1 LLEGFCWRS
10 VDLQVQSKAG
20 FSFVVLI
27 HIPGIASSVPMNNLP
42 LIPTHAV
49 PVAKWFGLILVFL
62 STSLGWSFPV
72 RADGNPDIV
81 GVLAL
86 LTESQTAADLDLS
99 EEQLEKLRGMVKQH
113 ESKALELAG
122 QLRSLEPGERRVRAK
137 EILRNL
143 ENGAMALLNEN
154 QRVRAEQLRLQQVG
168 FAAVLEPEI
177 AQSIQAT
184 EEQLAKVQTLV
195 EGKRAILRE
204 LGPEKGETEW
214 RRQLA
219 ELFDESQKTK
229 WNDLAGTGAAKSS
242 ISDGGNSEQA
252 TSPSD
257 QNQPPLATQAM
268 DAQTIAN
275 MMVPRRDGLSLN
287 FNSVPWN
294 DVLKWLAKE
303 ADLSLQTD
311 FYPPGTFSY
320 RDPYRTYS
328 VPQAMDIM
336 NSVLLSKGFSLV
348 RYQRALMC
356 IDLGSGENAEI
367 MRGLIREMVELVPT
381 NQLDQRGDYELCKT
395 VFTLQRLSVEEAEKE
410 VKQLLGPHGSI
421 VPLTNSNQLLITE
434 TGGKL
439 RLIHETLQLS
449 EMPDAGRMSKI
460 LVLALKHMSAEELL
474 GIARPLLGL
483 KDTSNVSDD
492 LSISTDAF
500 GAKLFATGS
509 PDKLQKL
516 RDIVMQIDVP
526 PEDAKITT
534 ATAEQVVVRSHMV
547 RGSDPQ
553 TTMDV
558 LQTQFAGQANIN
570 LALDPKSNNVI
581 ARATPSDH
589 QVIEEIIETLAG
601 ESSDFQVIQLDK
613 IDTQAAIL
621 TLEKFFGKQSSKDAK
636 DASVSKGPIF
646 YGDTLTR
653 RIMVKG
659 TKQEVEQVRELLS
672 KVESSGPTLDG
683 LRKNARF
690 LPYSGKSADK
700 MLDQIDLL
708 WEATKKKGRIRK
720 VEPKDRDAKAD
731 EKTSASIAPAGVM
744 LARMQDPPSDEATD
758 RPINPQTTDETDT
771 QSRGDEV
778 KIYRGPSGL
787 IVTSDDP
794 QLLNEFDEIARV
806 VQEQMAAGPT
816 EPTVFYL
823 KHITAPAAEELI
835 RSVLGG
841 TSASSGG
848 GGGGGLLGD
857 VASSVLGGGGFLG
870 SLLGMGGGGS
880 GSSVS
885 SSSMTASGD
894 VFITADPR
902 QNALWVQANGMDMQ
916 LIEQL
921 IDIIDT
927 EEGPVDIQTRG
938 IPHILY
944 LETAPVAQVEATV
957 KAVFA
962 DRLSS
967 TAQAAAQRPPSPQ
980 EFIEALR
987 GGGGGR
993 NRGSAPKE
1001 LKEQT
1006 MSITADT
1013 KNNAL
1018 IVMAPK
1024 QLFEQ
1029 VEALVKELDK
1039 TAEGAEDSVVV
1050 VPLGGDVNPSTI
1062 RSALS
1067 SVFGTQART
1076 SSTSNPQPATTTPN
1090 NPQANA
1096 GGGFRGFN
1104 PGAFGGQGFQ
1114 GFGGGGFPG
1123 AGGMGG
1129 GGMGGGGNPFGGA
1142 IPFGGAGG
1150 RNPFGGGGMQGFR
1163 GMGGMGGGGFGGGQG
1178 GGNQGGNQGGGNRV
1192 NRNRGN

>member
-1 LLEGFCWRS
+1 MNDFS
-10 VDLQVQSKAG
+10 V
-20 FSFVVLI
+20 I
-27 HIPGIASSVPMNNLP
+27 RIR
-42 LIPTHAV
+42 
-49 PVAKWFGLILVFL
+49 FL
-62 STSLGWSFPV
+62 SRLLRNASFGTFLAFTGGTGMV
-72 RADGNPDIV
+72 LADGNPDIV
-81 GVLAL
+81 GVLSI
-86 LTESQTAADLDLS
+86 LTDNQTAADLGLS
-99 EEQLEKLRGMVKQH
+99 DDQLEKLRGMVKQQ
-113 ESKALELAG
+113 ESKALEIAS
-122 QLRSLEPGERRVRAK
+122 QLRNLEPGERRVKAK
-137 EILRNL
+137 EILRSL
-143 ENGAMALLNEN
+143 ENGAMVLLNEK
-154 QRVRAEQLRLQQVG
+154 QRARAEQLRLQQVG
-168 FAAVLEPEI
+168 LAAVLEPEI
-177 AQSIQAT
+177 AQAMTAT
-184 EEQLAKVQTLV
+184 EEQIAKVQTLV
-195 EGKRAILRE
+195 EGKRAMLRE
-204 LGPEKGETEW
+204 LGPEKGDAEW
-214 RRQLA
+214 RRQLG
-219 ELFDESQKTK
+219 EIFDESQTAK
-229 WNDLAGTGAAKSS
+229 WTEMIGAVASAKSEGDGAS
-242 ISDGGNSEQA
+242 TNSSSEPSTPGANTIVGSDA
-252 TSPSD
+252 PASPSD
-257 QNQPPLATQAM
+257 RANMPM
-268 DAQTIAN
+268 DAETITK
-275 MMVPRRDGLSLN
+275 MIPPGQGGLTLN
-287 FNSVPWN
+287 FNSVPWS
-294 DVLKWLAKE
+294 DVLKWLSKE

-311 FYPPGTFSY
+311 FYPPGTFTY

-336 NSVLLSKGFSLV
+336 NSVLLGKGYSLI
-348 RYQRALMC
+348 RYQRALIC

-367 MRGLIREMVELVPT
+367 TRGLIREMVELVPAT
-381 NQLDQRGDYELCKT
+381 QLDQRGEYEICKT

-421 VPLTNSNQLLITE
+421 LPLTNSNQLLITE

-439 RLIHETLQLS
+439 RLIRETIQLS
-449 EMPDAGRMSKI
+449 EMPEAGRMSKI
-460 LVLALKHMSAEELL
+460 LVLTLKHMSSEELL

-483 KDTSNVSDD
+483 KDATNVSED

-516 RDIVMQIDVP
+516 RDIVLQIDVE
-526 PEDAKITT
+526 PEDSKTT
-534 ATAEQVVVRSHMV
+534 SATTEQAVVRSHTV

-558 LQTQFAGQANIN
+558 LQTQFAGQSNIN
-570 LALDPKSNNVI
+570 LALDPKSNNII
-581 ARATPSDH
+581 ARATPTDH
-589 QVIEEIIETLAG
+589 RIIDEIIDTLAG
-601 ESSDFQVIQLDK
+601 ETSDFQVIQLDN

-636 DASVSKGPIF
+636 DASAGKGPIF

-659 TKQEVEQVRELLS
+659 TKQEVEQVRELLD
-672 KVESSGPTLDG
+672 KVQSTGPTLEG
-683 LRKNARF
+683 LRNNARF

-700 MLDQIDLL
+700 VLNQIDIL

-720 VEPKDRDAKAD
+720 IEPKDRESDEPKADAKS
-731 EKTSASIAPAGVM
+731 SASMSPAGDEDM
-744 LARMQDPPSDEATD
+744 LATDPSIAGVRLARLQDPAGQTEEKKEDGETKESDGT
-758 RPINPQTTDETDT
+758 
-771 QSRGDEV
+771 DEV
-778 KIYRGPSGL
+778 KIFRGPNGL
-787 IVTSDDP
+787 IITSDDP

-806 VQEQMAAGPT
+806 VQEQMAASPT

-823 KHITAPAAEELI
+823 QHISAAAADELI
-835 RSVLGG
+835 RGVLSGS
-841 TSASSGG
+841 SASSSGG
-848 GGGGGLLGD
+848 GGGGGLLGE

-880 GSSVS
+880 SATSASSGSS
-885 SSSMTASGD
+885 TASGD
-894 VFITADPR
+894 VYITADPR
-902 QNALWVQANGMDMQ
+902 QNALWVQANGLDMQ

-921 IDIIDT
+921 IEIIDT
-927 EEGPVDIQTRG
+927 ETGPVDIRTRG
-938 IPHILY
+938 IPRIIY

-962 DRLSS
+962 DRLASN
-967 TAQAAAQRPPSPQ
+967 AQAASQRPPSPQ

-1024 QLFEQ
+1024 QLFDD

-1050 VPLGGDVNPSTI
+1050 VPLGGEVNPTTI

-1067 SVFGTQART
+1067 SVFGSQART
-1076 SSTSNPQPATTTPN
+1076 SSTSNPQPATSSSN

-1096 GGGFRGFN
+1096 GGFRGFN
-1104 PGAFGGQGFQ
+1104 PGAFGGGQGFQ
-1114 GFGGGGFPG
+1114 GFGGGGNPF
-1123 AGGMGG
+1123 
-1129 GGMGGGGNPFGGA
+1129 GGGGNPFGGGGN
-1142 IPFGGAGG
+1142 PFGGGGAGGGGAGGG

-1163 GMGGMGGGGFGGGQG
+1163 GMGGMGGGMG
-1178 GGNQGGNQGGGNRV
+1178 GGNQGGGNQGGGNRV

>member
-1 LLEGFCWRS
+1 MNDFS
-10 VDLQVQSKAG
+10 V
-20 FSFVVLI
+20 I
-27 HIPGIASSVPMNNLP
+27 RIR
-42 LIPTHAV
+42 
-49 PVAKWFGLILVFL
+49 FL
-62 STSLGWSFPV
+62 SRLLRNASFGTLLAIAGSAGTIL
-72 RADGNPDIV
+72 ADGNPDIV
-81 GVLAL
+81 GVLAI
-86 LTESQTAADLDLS
+86 LTDNQTAADLGLS
-99 EEQLEKLRGMVKQH
+99 DDQLEKLRGMVKQQ
-113 ESKALELAG
+113 ESKALEIAS
-122 QLRSLEPGERRVRAK
+122 QLRNLEPGERRVKAK
-137 EILRNL
+137 EILRSL
-143 ENGAMALLNEN
+143 ENGAMVLLNEK
-154 QRVRAEQLRLQQVG
+154 QRARAEQLRLQQVG
-168 FAAVLEPEI
+168 LAAVLEPEI
-177 AQSIQAT
+177 AQAMTAT
-184 EEQLAKVQTLV
+184 EEQIAKVQTLV
-195 EGKRAILRE
+195 EGKRAMLRE
-204 LGPEKGETEW
+204 LGPEKGDAEW
-214 RRQLA
+214 RRQLG
-219 ELFDESQKTK
+219 EIFDESQTAK
-229 WNDLAGTGAAKSS
+229 WTEMIGAVASAKSEGDGAS
-242 ISDGGNSEQA
+242 TNSSSEPSTPGANTIVGSDA
-252 TSPSD
+252 PASPSD
-257 QNQPPLATQAM
+257 RANMPM
-268 DAQTIAN
+268 DAEAIAK
-275 MMVPRRDGLSLN
+275 MIPPGQGGLTLN
-287 FNSVPWN
+287 FNSVPWS
-294 DVLKWLAKE
+294 DVLKWLSKE

-311 FYPPGTFSY
+311 FYPPGTFTY

-336 NSVLLSKGFSLV
+336 NSVLLGKGYSLI
-348 RYQRALMC
+348 RYQRALIC

-367 MRGLIREMVELVPT
+367 TRGLIREMVELVPST
-381 NQLDQRGDYELCKT
+381 QLDQRGEYEICKT

-421 VPLTNSNQLLITE
+421 LPLTNSNQLLITE

-439 RLIHETLQLS
+439 RLIRETIQLS
-449 EMPDAGRMSKI
+449 EMPEAGRMSKI
-460 LVLALKHMSAEELL
+460 LVLTLKHMSSEELL

-483 KDTSNVSDD
+483 KDATNVSED

-516 RDIVMQIDVP
+516 RDIVLQIDVE
-526 PEDAKITT
+526 PEDSKTT
-534 ATAEQVVVRSHMV
+534 SVTAEQAMVRSHTV

-558 LQTQFAGQANIN
+558 LQTQFAGQSNIN
-570 LALDPKSNNVI
+570 LALDPKSNNII
-581 ARATPSDH
+581 ARATPTDH
-589 QVIEEIIETLAG
+589 RIIDEIIDTLAG
-601 ESSDFQVIQLDK
+601 ETSDFQVIQLDS

-636 DASVSKGPIF
+636 DASAGKGPIF

-659 TKQEVEQVRELLS
+659 TKQEVEQVRELLD
-672 KVESSGPTLDG
+672 KVQSTGPTLEG
-683 LRKNARF
+683 LRNNARF

-700 MLDQIDLL
+700 VLNQIDIL

-720 VEPKDRDAKAD
+720 IEPKDRESNEPKADAKS
-731 EKTSASIAPAGVM
+731 SASMSPAGDEDM
-744 LARMQDPPSDEATD
+744 LATDPSIAGVRLARLQDPAEQTEEKKEDGETKESDGT
-758 RPINPQTTDETDT
+758 
-771 QSRGDEV
+771 DEV
-778 KIYRGPSGL
+778 KIFRGPNGL
-787 IVTSDDP
+787 IITSDDP

-806 VQEQMAAGPT
+806 VQEQMAASPT

-823 KHITAPAAEELI
+823 QHISAAAADELI
-835 RSVLGG
+835 RGVLSGS
-841 TSASSGG
+841 SASSSGG
-848 GGGGGLLGD
+848 GGGGGLLGE

-880 GSSVS
+880 SASSASSGSS
-885 SSSMTASGD
+885 TASGD
-894 VFITADPR
+894 VYITADPR
-902 QNALWVQANGMDMQ
+902 QNALWVQANGLDMQ

-921 IDIIDT
+921 IEIIDT
-927 EEGPVDIQTRG
+927 ETGPVDIRTRG
-938 IPHILY
+938 IPRIIY

-962 DRLSS
+962 DRLASN
-967 TAQAAAQRPPSPQ
+967 AQAASQRPPSPQ

-1024 QLFEQ
+1024 QLFDD

-1050 VPLGGDVNPSTI
+1050 VPLGGEVNPTTI

-1067 SVFGTQART
+1067 SVFGSQART
-1076 SSTSNPQPATTTPN
+1076 SSTSNPQPATSSSN

-1096 GGGFRGFN
+1096 GGFRGFN
-1104 PGAFGGQGFQ
+1104 PGAFGGGQGF
-1114 GFGGGGFPG
+1114 
-1123 AGGMGG
+1123 
-1129 GGMGGGGNPFGGA
+1129 GGGGNPFGGGGN
-1142 IPFGGAGG
+1142 PFGGGGNPFGGGGNPFGGGGAGGG

-1163 GMGGMGGGGFGGGQG
+1163 GMGGMGGGNQG
-1178 GGNQGGNQGGGNRV
+1178 GGNQGGGNRV

>member
-1 LLEGFCWRS
+1 MHQFLLIQTRFVTRAKLIGVGLAF
-10 VDLQVQSKAG
+10 LLAG
-20 FSFVVLI
+20 F
-27 HIPGIASSVPMNNLP
+27 
-42 LIPTHAV
+42 
-49 PVAKWFGLILVFL
+49 
-62 STSLGWSFPV
+62 LGSRLAF
-72 RADGNPDIV
+72 ADGNPDIV
-81 GVLAL
+81 GVLAV
-86 LTESQTAADLDLS
+86 LTDEQTAAELGLS

-113 ESKALELAG
+113 EAKSLEIAG

-143 ENGAMALLNEN
+143 EIGAMSLLNET
-154 QRVRAEQLRLQQVG
+154 QRNRAEQLRLQQVG
-168 FAAVLEPEI
+168 LAAILEPGI
-177 AQSIQAT
+177 AQSIGAT
-184 EEQLAKVQTLV
+184 EEQIAKMQTLV
-195 EGKRAILRE
+195 EGRRALLRE

-214 RRQLA
+214 RRQLS
-219 ELFDESQKTK
+219 ELFDAGQTAKWTDLVGTAASTAGKPTGEAAATDTISES
-229 WNDLAGTGAAKSS
+229 NRPS
-242 ISDGGNSEQA
+242 
-252 TSPSD
+252 SPSD
-257 QNQPPLATQAM
+257 QRGPPTDAEVMAAM
-268 DAQTIAN
+268 MAPPQG
-275 MMVPRRDGLSLN
+275 GLSLN
-287 FNSVPWN
+287 FNAVPWS
-294 DVLKWLAKE
+294 DVLKWLSKE

-311 FYPPGTFSY
+311 FYPPGTFTY
-320 RDPYRTYS
+320 RDRYRTYTI
-328 VPQAMDIM
+328 PQAMDIM
-336 NSVLLSKGFSLV
+336 NSVLLSKGFSLI
-348 RYQRALMC
+348 RYQRALIC

-367 MRGLIREMVELVPT
+367 TRGLIREMVELVPST
-381 NQLDQRGDYELCKT
+381 ELDQRGEYELCKT

-410 VKQLLGPHGSI
+410 VKQLLGPQGSI
-421 VPLTNSNQLLITE
+421 LPLTNSSQLLVTE

-439 RLIHETLQLS
+439 RLIRETLQFS
-449 EMPDAGRMSKI
+449 EMPEAGRRSKI

-483 KDTSNVSDD
+483 KETSNVSDD
-492 LSISTDAF
+492 LNISTDAF
-500 GAKLFATGS
+500 GSKIFATGS

-516 RDIVMQIDVP
+516 RDIVLQIDIE
-526 PEDAKITT
+526 PEDAKTT
-534 ATAEQVVVRSHMV
+534 ATTAEQAVVKSHMV

-570 LALDPKSNNVI
+570 LALDPKSNNII

-589 QVIEEIIETLAG
+589 RIIDEIIDTLAG
-601 ESSDFQVIQLDK
+601 EGSDFQVIQLDN

-636 DASVSKGPIF
+636 DTSAAKGPIF

-659 TKQEVEQVRELLS
+659 TKQEVEQVRELLN
-672 KVESSGPTLDG
+672 KVQSSGPTLDG
-683 LRKNARF
+683 LRSNARF
-690 LPYSGKSADK
+690 LPYSGKTADK

-720 VEPKDRDAKAD
+720 IEPKDRDVKEPKPD
-731 EKTSASIAPAGVM
+731 PKTDPKSSAAIVPAGVR
-744 LARMQDPPSDEATD
+744 LAKMQDPAPEDTTKDAAREQEVENPDADSKNDEL
-758 RPINPQTTDETDT
+758 
-771 QSRGDEV
+771 
-778 KIYRGPSGL
+778 KIYRGPNGL

-806 VQEQMAAGPT
+806 VQEQMAAGPS

-823 KHITAPAAEELI
+823 QYITAPAAEELI
-835 RSVLGG
+835 RGVLGG
-841 TSASSGG
+841 TSSSSGG

-870 SLLGMGGGGS
+870 SLLGMGGGG
-880 GSSVS
+880 GSSTS

-894 VFITADPR
+894 VFITSDPR
-902 QNALWVQANGMDMQ
+902 QNALWVQANAMDLQ

-927 EEGPVDIQTRG
+927 EKGPVDIQTRG
-938 IPHILY
+938 VPRILY

-957 KAVFA
+957 KSVFA

-967 TAQAAAQRPPSPQ
+967 NAQAASQRPPSPQ

-987 GGGGGR
+987 GGGGGGR

-1018 IVMAPK
+1018 IVLAPQ
-1024 QLFEQ
+1024 QLFED

-1039 TAEGAEDSVVV
+1039 TAEGTEDSVMV
-1050 VPLGGDVNPSTI
+1050 VPLGGDINPTTI

-1067 SVFGTQART
+1067 SVFGSQART
-1076 SSTSNPQPATTTPN
+1076 SSTSNPQPATTAPT

-1104 PGAFGGQGFQ
+1104 PGAFGGGQGFQ

-1123 AGGMGG
+1123 AGGFGG
-1129 GGMGGGGNPFGGA
+1129 GGGGNAMGGGNPFG
-1142 IPFGGAGG
+1142 GG
-1150 RNPFGGGGMQGFR
+1150 RNPFGGGGQGFR
-1163 GMGGMGGGGFGGGQG
+1163 GMGGGGFGGGGQG
-1178 GGNQGGNQGGGNRV
+1178 GGNQGGGNQGGGNRV

>member
-1 LLEGFCWRS
+1 MLY
-10 VDLQVQSKAG
+10 
-20 FSFVVLI
+20 FSLIRTRFV
-27 HIPGIASSVPMNNLP
+27 S
-42 LIPTHAV
+42 
-49 PVAKWFGLILVFL
+49 L
-62 STSLGWSFPV
+62 STLRNASLGSLLAVFGGAGLAF
-72 RADGNPDIV
+72 ADGNPDIV
-81 GVLAL
+81 GVLAI
-86 LTESQTAADLDLS
+86 LTDNPTAADLGLS
-99 EEQLEKLRGMVKQH
+99 EEQLEKLRGMVKQQ
-113 ESKALELAG
+113 ESKALEIAS
-122 QLRSLEPGERRVRAK
+122 QLRNLEPAERRLRAK
-137 EILRNL
+137 EILRSL
-143 ENGAMALLNEN
+143 ENGAMALLNET
-154 QRVRAEQLRLQQVG
+154 QKKRAEQLRLQQVG
-168 FAAVLEPEI
+168 LAAVLEPEI
-177 AQSIQAT
+177 AQGLGAT
-184 EEQLAKVQTLV
+184 EEQIAKVQTLV
-195 EGKRAILRE
+195 EGKRALLRE
-204 LGPEKGETEW
+204 LGPDKGDAEW
-214 RRQLA
+214 RRQLG
-219 ELFDESQKTK
+219 EIFDATQTAK
-229 WNDLAGTGAAKSS
+229 WNEMIGSNASTSAKSPDEGTTPATS
-242 ISDGGNSEQA
+242 GEDANPNPSTSSPDTP

-257 QNQPPLATQAM
+257 RANMPM
-268 DAQTIAN
+268 DAEAIAK
-275 MMVPRRDGLSLN
+275 MIPPGQGGLTLN
-287 FNSVPWN
+287 FNSVPWS
-294 DVLKWLAKE
+294 DVLKWLSKE

-311 FYPPGTFSY
+311 FYPPGTFTY

-336 NSVLLSKGFSLV
+336 NSVLLSKGFSLI
-348 RYQRALMC
+348 RYQRALIC

-367 MRGLIREMVELVPT
+367 MRGLIREMVELVPYT
-381 NQLDQRGDYELCKT
+381 QLDQRGEYELCKT

-439 RLIHETLQLS
+439 RLIRETIQLS
-449 EMPDAGRMSKI
+449 EMPEAGRMSKI
-460 LVLALKHMSAEELL
+460 LVVALKHMSSEELL

-483 KDTSNVSDD
+483 KDATNVSED

-516 RDIVMQIDVP
+516 RDIVMQIDVE
-526 PEDAKITT
+526 PEDSKTT
-534 ATAEQVVVRSHMV
+534 SATTEQAVVRSHTV

-558 LQTQFAGQANIN
+558 LQTQFAGQSNIN
-570 LALDPKSNNVI
+570 LALDPKSNNII
-581 ARATPSDH
+581 ARATPTDH
-589 QVIEEIIETLAG
+589 GIIEEIIETLAG
-601 ESSDFQVIQLDK
+601 ETSDFQVIQLDN

-636 DASVSKGPIF
+636 DASAGKGPIF

-659 TKQEVEQVRELLS
+659 TKQEVEQVRELLN
-672 KVESSGPTLDG
+672 KVQSTGPTLDG
-683 LRKNARF
+683 LRNNARF

-700 MLDQIDLL
+700 VLNQIDIL

-720 VEPKDRDAKAD
+720 IEPKDRESNEPKPDAKSS
-731 EKTSASIAPAGVM
+731 TSIAPASTEQVAGIDPSLSGVR
-744 LARMQDPPSDEATD
+744 LARMQDPAEQPNEKPAAQAEENQDDQDANELSTG
-758 RPINPQTTDETDT
+758 T
-771 QSRGDEV
+771 DEV
-778 KIYRGPSGL
+778 KIYRGPNGL

-806 VQEQMAAGPT
+806 VQEQMAASPT

-823 KHITAPAAEELI
+823 QHISAAAAEELI
-835 RSVLGG
+835 RGVLGG
-841 TSASSGG
+841 TSASSSG
-848 GGGGGLLGD
+848 GGGGGLLGE

-880 GSSVS
+880 SATSASSGSS
-885 SSSMTASGD
+885 TASGD

-902 QNALWVQANGMDMQ
+902 QNALWVQANGLDMQ

-921 IDIIDT
+921 IEIIDT
-927 EEGPVDIQTRG
+927 ETGPVDIRTRG
-938 IPHILY
+938 IPRIIY
-944 LETAPVAQVEATV
+944 LETAPVAQVESTV

-967 TAQAAAQRPPSPQ
+967 NAQAAQQRPPSPQ

-987 GGGGGR
+987 GGGGGGR

-1024 QLFEQ
+1024 QLFDD

-1050 VPLGGDVNPSTI
+1050 VPLGGEVNPTTI
-1062 RSALS
+1062 RNALS
-1067 SVFGTQART
+1067 SVFGSQART
-1076 SSTSNPQPATTTPN
+1076 STTSNPQPATSSTN

-1096 GGGFRGFN
+1096 GGFRGFN
-1104 PGAFGGQGFQ
+1104 PAAFGGGQGFQ
-1114 GFGGGGFPG
+1114 GFGGGGNPF
-1123 AGGMGG
+1123 
-1129 GGMGGGGNPFGGA
+1129 GGGGNPFGGA
-1142 IPFGGAGG
+1142 GAGGG
-1150 RNPFGGGGMQGFR
+1150 RNPFGGGGMQGFQGFR
-1163 GMGGMGGGGFGGGQG
+1163 GMGGMGGGMGGGNQG
-1178 GGNQGGNQGGGNRV
+1178 GGNQGGGNQGGGNRV